1 MPSGGWKI
9 VYHQGTIFFAELR
22 KPGNIGQNPPKSQ
35 EGHVFRR
42 LLRPTEMHCR
52 KPASRVTISESRE
65 SDARSVRGAGGRLI
79 DKFGVKWKQLATGCR
94 HLCGE
99 GSARNLG

>member
-1 MPSGGWKI
+1 MPSNGWKI
-9 VYHQGTIFFAELR
+9 VYHQGTIFFAALR

-52 KPASRVTISESRE
+52 KRASRVTISKSRE
-65 SDARSVRGAGGRLI
+65 LDARSVRGAGG
-79 DKFGVKWKQLATGCR
+79 
-94 HLCGE
+94 
-99 GSARNLG
+99 GSSTNSASSGSNLRPAVVICVERAARGI